1 MRVCACVCV
10 TQAEAQFLLMK
21 RKAEM
26 EQRAK
31 EAADRD
37 LNIICEG
44 AHKIGSEES
53 AEAEPTAD
61 GVESGDEDEC
71 RCWTALAYA

>member
-31 EAADRD
+31 EAAEKVLCHVCARVYI
-37 LNIICEG
+37 LPLL
-44 AHKIGSEES
+44 HTHPS
-53 AEAEPTAD
+53 
-61 GVESGDEDEC
+61 
-71 RCWTALAYA
+71 LFL